1 MHSATRA
8 HASPLA
14 LPAATGHFPVVLLSL
29 ICGDIE
35 LNLGPSAA
43 FTVCTLRIR
52 SHIDDSHF
60 TDVSDI
66 ADSDR
71 PNRSVLLK
79 HGLRLLLPLKSLMLL
94 YVVNLTYP
102 HTPRFHKSCQN
113 IGGTTAYFAT
123 VPFTQAPSAIRIYI
137 SFVASAVT
145 LRLHFLNSRFL
156 IYTAV

>member
-1 MHSATRA
+1 MHSTTRA
-8 HASPLA
+8 HAPPLA

-71 PNRSVLLK
+71 PNLFCLIETWLK
-79 HGLRLLLPLKSLMLL
+79 A
-94 YVVNLTYP
+94 
-102 HTPRFHKSCQN
+102 
-113 IGGTTAYFAT
+113 TT
-123 VPFTQAPSAIRIYI
+123 SAEIID
-137 SFVASAVT
+137 AAV
-145 LRLHFLNSRFL
+145 HS
-156 IYTAV
+156 